1 MIPFPFTDVVQVLL
15 TVRVEEVPDESENI
29 TLRGRPLDLT
39 RPGVAVLSERLAVEP
54 CHRLVNLPISNP
66 AAPGPMP
73 AIFNPEVN
81 RAPLAVVVHVDDRS
95 SVAFH
100 LNI

>member
-39 RPGVAVLSERLAVEP
+39 LPGIAVLSERLTVES
-54 CHRLVNLPISNP
+54 CHRLDDLP
-66 AAPGPMP
+66 APEPL
-73 AIFNPEVN
+73 IFPELD
-81 RAPLAVVVHVDDRS
+81 LARLTVIVHVDDCG